1 MRRGPVEPSPD
12 PSPKGREQQPPL
24 CQLLRLASTRLA
36 RLDLLNRLLDRAN
49 ALIAAFVATA
59 AKTEALRGRHLH
71 LLGQAVMGSRRDFPA
86 QWLQLLSNYDNF

>member
-12 PSPKGREQQPPL
+12 PSPNWGKEQQPPL

-71 LLGQAVMGSRRDFPA
+71 LLGR
-86 QWLQLLSNYDNF
+86 L